1 MSSLRAEVEELNREL
16 HERLATDFDEVERD
30 YTRALAGIEEVLIA
44 VNVLIPFSS
53 LQLILFVI

>member
-1 MSSLRAEVEELNREL
+1 MSSLRAEVDDLDREL

-44 VNVLIPFSS
+44 VNVLIFFLS
-53 LQLILFVI
+53 LPYY